1 MSLQKL
7 CNELAR
13 CNEKFVTVEIK
24 GSITIPYFI
33 ENFEFSED
41 EHSIGF
47 GESECEDYPFQ
58 IHKDSITD
66 IEFLNEDYVHLKFSI
81 KFNEFVTI
89 LVVLCEEFDI
99 YGGCVNE

>member
-7 CNELAR
+7 CNELTR

-33 ENFEFSED
+33 ENFEFSEG
-41 EHSIGF
+41 EHSICF
-47 GESECEDYPFQ
+47 GESECEDYPFK
-58 IHKDSITD
+58 IYKDSITN
-66 IEFLNEDYVHLKFSI
+66 IEFLNEDYVHLRFSI

-89 LVVLCEEFDI
+89 LVVLCEENNEN
-99 YGGCVNE
+99 GGFVNG